1 MNKKFYITTPIYYVN
16 ARPHIGH
23 AYTTI
28 ACDAIARR
36 QRMLGADTFFLTGTD
51 EHGQKIERAAQAA
64 GKTPQQ
70 FTDEVSAQFRT
81 LWARMGITND
91 DFIRTTEER
100 HKKRVQELFRRIRD
114 NGHIYKGTY
123 TGQYCV
129 YDELYVDAVG
139 PGAPCPECGR
149 PTETVKEENYFFKLS
164 AFADKLLQL
173 YTEQPDFIR
182 PETRRNEV
190 ISFVRGGLRDLSISR
205 STFSWGIPVPDD
217 PKHVIYVWLDALAN
231 YITAI
236 GYGSSHK
243 GAQEAFQKY
252 WPADLH
258 MIGKEIVRFHCV
270 YWPAFLMAAELPLPK
285 GIMAHGWLL
294 FEENKMSKSRGNIVR
309 TETILDVLGA
319 DALRYFLLR
328 EVVFGQDGSFS
339 FDALV
344 QRYNADLANGLGNLA
359 SRTLTMITRYFRG
372 EIPYPSAAV
381 SQKAGDSA
389 IAERARETI
398 AECSLLFEQYQ
409 FSRALEV
416 AWGLVAAVDKYI
428 VENEPWALGERQDE
442 ESRSRLATI
451 LYTSAEAL
459 RIVTVLAHPVI
470 PDATSRIWAQ
480 LGLGDIR
487 KFPLSDLKWGQLQL
501 STKLGAVE
509 AVFPR
514 ADKSAIE
521 RMQMMEEQQR
531 GGPGTTEAQTGTST
545 NAAAVAPVATQA
557 AAATPTTKPPATV
570 PDGKIS
576 IDDFAKVELRVGQV
590 KAAEKVKGA
599 DKLLRLEVDLGTEIR
614 QVVAGIAESYAP
626 ELLIGRKVVI
636 VANLAPRKL
645 RGLESNGMIVAAS
658 PAGGKAVL
666 ASFLEDVPV
675 GTRLK

>member
-70 FTDEVSAQFRT
+70 FTDEVSAQFRA

-190 ISFVRGGLRDLSISR
+190 MSFVRGGLRDLSISR

-521 RMQMMEEQQR
+521 RMQKMEEQQR
-531 GGPGTTEAQTGTST
+531 GGPSTIEAPGTST
-545 NAAAVAPVATQA
+545 NAPAIAPVATPA
-557 AAATPTTKPPATV
+557 AAAAPTTKPAATV

-658 PAGGKAVL
+658 PEGGKAVL

>member
-1 MNKKFYITTPIYYVN
+1 MSKKFYITTPIYYVN

-28 ACDAIARR
+28 ACDVIARR
-36 QRMLGADTFFLTGTD
+36 QRMLGSDTYFLTGTD

-64 GKTPQQ
+64 GKTPQE
-70 FTDEVSAQFRT
+70 FTDEVSAQFRS
-81 LWARMGITND
+81 LWKRMGITND

-100 HKKRVQELFRRIRD
+100 HKRRVQELFRRIRD
-114 NGHIYKGTY
+114 KGHIYKGTY

-129 YDELYVDAVG
+129 FDELYVDAVG

-164 AFADKLLQL
+164 AFADKLMQL

-190 ISFVRGGLRDLSISR
+190 MSFVRGGLRDLSISR

-236 GYGSSHK
+236 GYGSSHQ

-252 WPADLH
+252 WPADLQ

-270 YWPAFLMAAELPLPK
+270 YWPAFLMAAGLPLPK
-285 GIMAHGWLL
+285 GIVAHGWLL
-294 FEENKMSKSRGNIVR
+294 FEESKMSKSRGNIVR
-309 TETILDVLGA
+309 ADTILDVLGG
-319 DALRYFLLR
+319 DALRHFLLR

-372 EIPYPSAAV
+372 EVPYPSASI
-381 SQKAGDSA
+381 SQKAGDNA
-389 IAERARETI
+389 IAEDARKVI
-398 AECSLLFEQYQ
+398 AECGTLLDQYQ

-416 AWGLVAAVDKYI
+416 AWSLVAAVDKYI
-428 VENEPWALGERQDE
+428 VENEPWALGEKQDE
-442 ESRSRLATI
+442 ESRARLATI

-459 RIVTVLAHPVI
+459 RIVTALAHPVI
-470 PDATSRIWAQ
+470 PEATSKIWSQ

-487 KFPLSDLKWGQLQL
+487 TFPLSDLKWGQLQL
-501 STKLGAVE
+501 GTKLGKVE
-509 AVFPR
+509 PVFPR

-521 RMQMMEEQQR
+521 RMQKMEEQQR
-531 GGPGTTEAQTGTST
+531 SAPSATETPAVATSPVT
-545 NAAAVAPVATQA
+545 VPAVAPVAA
-557 AAATPTTKPPATV
+557 AVPGARPTAPV

-576 IDDFAKVELRVGQV
+576 IDDFAKIELRVGQV

-599 DKLLRLEVDLGTEIR
+599 DKLLRLEVDLGTEVR
-614 QVVAGIAESYAP
+614 QVVAGIAEAYAP

-658 PAGGKAVL
+658 PEGGKAVL
-666 ASFLEDVPV
+666 AGFLEDVPV